1 MTLESPPSY
10 AWDWLARQRVAW
22 REIRRRLLLGEV
34 TATRSGTPAPAG
46 PAGPAGPATAHA
58 TAGPARASGPAGFGP
73 VPDWSADHPD
83 VLPFG
88 APRIPAHA
96 PTDAGQV
103 DDLPLRHDY
112 TGLDTRA
119 AIIAA
124 LREDYSADEA
134 VRRTVDAVVSEV
146 AFLGRL
152 DVPLHALGVRTA
164 PRGMR
169 WWWCHLGGTGLDDG
183 RDSAN
188 DADGDAVG
196 DEATLP
202 AQLRLVDVLSG
213 YGDAPGV

>member
-34 TATRSGTPAPAG
+34 TATRSGTPAPA
-46 PAGPAGPATAHA
+46 PAPAPSP
-58 TAGPARASGPAGFGP
+58 AGPARAPVPAGFGP

-88 APRIPAHA
+88 APRIPAHES
-96 PTDAGQV
+96 TDAGQV

-112 TGLDTRA
+112 AALDTRA
-119 AIIAA
+119 QIIAA
-124 LREDYSADEA
+124 LREDYMADDD
-134 VRRTVDAVVSEV
+134 VRRTVDAVVSEI

-152 DVPLHALGVRTA
+152 DVPLHALGVRSA

-169 WWWCHLGGTGLDDG
+169 WWWCHLGGTGVDDG
-183 RDSAN
+183 QDGAVDAVRSV
-188 DADGDAVG
+188 DADGA
-196 DEATLP
+196 EATLP
-202 AQLRLVDVLSG
+202 TQLRLVDVLAG
-213 YGDAPGV
+213 YGDGPDV